1 MNFELG
7 TPPRSAARRDPA
19 KPLRVLTLGNFSGNV
34 VRKSEGMSFTARR
47 LDIDNFDAVMEALS
61 PQLELSVEGLGE
73 SRVRLGFG
81 SLEDFHPD
89 AIFREC
95 AIFTALREKRALL
108 ANPATFSSTAAQML
122 ESGKSERPLSSAEG
136 EMFERLLGSKGGPAG
151 PQAPAT
157 QSAVV
162 QGLINRV
169 VAPHIVADIAPEQGR
184 YIASVD
190 AAVSALMRAIL
201 HAPAFQALESAWR
214 GVRSLLDETEG
225 GEEIQLWL
233 ADVRPGDLVAD
244 IERTAEDPAGSAAFE
259 LLVARAERAADGQP
273 WSVVVGNYLFGPG
286 DEDLR
291 TLAMLGAL
299 CRRAGAMLVAG
310 ADCTLAGCRSFGANT
325 PPAAWELSAADAG
338 KWRALR
344 GQPFAS
350 SVALA
355 LPRVLARLP
364 YGKGFE
370 AVDAFAFEELDGA
383 APHEALL
390 WGNAAF
396 ALGRLLIRGFRSNGW
411 DMEPGDEQEL
421 AELPA
426 LVRGRGDDRG
436 LQACAEAYI
445 GERGGEK
452 LLALGLVPVLSHEQ
466 RAAVRLM
473 RMQSIAEPAAALS
486 AAWLT

>member
-7 TPPRSAARRDPA
+7 TPPRGSARRDPE
-19 KPLRVLTLGNFSGNV
+19 KPLRVLVLGNFSGNV
-34 VRKSEGMSFTARR
+34 VRKAAGAPFTAHR
-47 LDIDNFDAVMEALS
+47 LDLDNFDAVMEAMS
-61 PQLELSVEGLGE
+61 PQLEISAPGLGE
-73 SRVRLGFG
+73 ARVRLDFG
-81 SLEDFHPD
+81 NPDDFHPD

-108 ANPATFSSTAAQML
+108 ASPATFSSTAAQML

-136 EMFERLLGSKGGPAG
+136 EMFERLLGSRGTQAAS
-151 PQAPAT
+151 QAPAT
-157 QSAVV
+157 QSAVI

-190 AAVSALMRAIL
+190 TAIATLMRDIL
-201 HAPAFQALESAWR
+201 HAPDFQALESAWR

-225 GEEIQLWL
+225 GEEVQLWL
-233 ADVRPGDLVAD
+233 ADVSAGDLVAD
-244 IERTAEDPAGSAAFE
+244 IERAAEDPAKSAAFE

-273 WSVVVGNYLFGPG
+273 WSAVVGNYLFGPG
-286 DEDLR
+286 DDDLR
-291 TLAMLGAL
+291 SLSLLGAL
-299 CRRAGAMLVAG
+299 CRRAGALLLAG
-310 ADCTLAGCRSFGANT
+310 ADSSLAGCRSFGAHT
-325 PPAAWELSAADAG
+325 APATWELSAADAA

-355 LPRVLARLP
+355 LPRVLTRLP
-364 YGKGFE
+364 YGKGLE
-370 AVDAFAFEELDGA
+370 AIDAFAFEELDGA
-383 APHEALL
+383 DHESLP

-396 ALGRLLIRGFRSNGW
+396 ALGRLLIRGFMANGW
-411 DMEPGDEQEL
+411 DMEPGDELEL

-426 LVRGRGDDRG
+426 LVRGSGDDRK
-436 LQACAEAYI
+436 LQACAEAYV

-452 LLALGLVPVLSHEQ
+452 LLSLGLVPVLSYEQ

-473 RMQSIAEPAAALS
+473 RLQSIAEPAAPLS
-486 AAWLT
+486 AAWT